1 MQHGGSHQRRN
12 YCYGMKVLKR
22 VWKCICQNPE
32 TSFEGVV
39 FLKQLDNESE
49 IIVVRYPL
57 QPLREPVNMTN
68 KKRTFWIFQ
77 IKEVNQINNFLDLLD
92 RRGKPNFIQV
102 MKALTK
108 YLEEYEN
115 EQITKKVKRDKDL
128 FLNPELAIVLV
139 SFIGLNKWN

>member
-1 MQHGGSHQRRN
+1 
-12 YCYGMKVLKR
+12 
-22 VWKCICQNPE
+22 
-32 TSFEGVV
+32 
-39 FLKQLDNESE
+39 
-49 IIVVRYPL
+49 
-57 QPLREPVNMTN
+57 
-68 KKRTFWIFQ
+68 
-77 IKEVNQINNFLDLLD
+77 
-92 RRGKPNFIQV
+92 